1 MSCNAII
8 ECAKRAITSDQ
19 KENLVTFFENKA
31 YDVLCCHGIP
41 STSEMYDW
49 NGGDWIK
56 NLNEKNPII
65 LNDLLYDLE
74 NDLNSEF
81 TEYAIYY
88 DFIAGHQIYEL
99 CGVFWIYEL
108 EDGQIYGPTTN
119 KAEVYGFFN

>member
-8 ECAKRAITSDQ
+8 ECAKRAVTSDQ

-41 STSEMYDW
+41 STSEMYNW
-49 NGGDWIK
+49 KGKDWIK
-56 NLNEKNPII
+56 NINEKNPII
-65 LNDLLYDLE
+65 LDVLLYDFE
-74 NDLNSEF
+74 ADLNYEF

-99 CGVFWIYEL
+99 CGVYWKYEL
-108 EDGQIYGPTTN
+108 EDGQIDGPTTD
-119 KAEVYGFFN
+119 KEEIYGLF